1 MLSEGGVNRVNME
14 RALAVVEAKEATKE
28 LVAEAGKLANG
39 VDAELF
45 LLHVTTEDE
54 FQNRRSTLESVA
66 GLDAEYNVDNARSG
80 AQQFAQKV
88 GKQAL
93 DDGFEFKAMGRIG
106 DPQEAILKTA
116 EDHDVDHIF
125 IHGKQRSP
133 TGKAVFG
140 DTAQAIILNFDGPVT
155 VTTSDEE

>member
-1 MLSEGGVNRVNME
+1 MK

-28 LVAEAGKLANG
+28 LVADAGKLAKG
-39 VDAELF
+39 VDAELL
-45 LLHVTTEDE
+45 LLHVTTEEE
-54 FQNRRSTLESVA
+54 FQSKRSTLENVA

-88 GKQAL
+88 GKEVL
-93 DDGFEFKAMGRIG
+93 DDDIEFTAMGRIG
-106 DPQEAILKTA
+106 NPQEQILDTA
-116 EDHDVDHIF
+116 GKENVDHIF

-155 VTTSDEE
+155 VTTSKDEE